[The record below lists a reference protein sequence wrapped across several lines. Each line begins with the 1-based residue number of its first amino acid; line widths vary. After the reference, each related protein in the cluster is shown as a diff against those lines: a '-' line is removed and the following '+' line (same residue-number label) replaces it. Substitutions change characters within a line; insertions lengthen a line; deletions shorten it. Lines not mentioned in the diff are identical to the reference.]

1 MKLNKCYND
10 DTVYNNEILKAS
22 LSDSKEIF
30 QSILSSEDLDDEQLG
45 KLMKF
50 YNLPQLH
57 KDLLFL
63 SSQYPVAEIA
73 LMYGVSRQYIY
84 RLLNKIKLNFD
95 K

>member
-1 MKLNKCYND
+1 MKLR
-10 DTVYNNEILKAS
+10 TPYNNEILKAA

-30 QSILSSEDLDDEQLG
+30 NSILSSEDLDDEQLA
-45 KLMKF
+45 KLEQ
-50 YNLPQLH
+50 YNKLPQLH

-84 RLLNKIKLNFD
+84 RLLNKIKCNF
-95 K
+95 